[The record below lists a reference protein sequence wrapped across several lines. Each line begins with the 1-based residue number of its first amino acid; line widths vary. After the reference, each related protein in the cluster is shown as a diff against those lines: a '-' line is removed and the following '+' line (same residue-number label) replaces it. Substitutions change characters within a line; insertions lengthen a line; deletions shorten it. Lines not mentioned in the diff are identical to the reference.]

1 MTPPKVD
8 IKVDLRGR
16 LERGSKEPSRLIS
29 IIPVDNADGTFDLIY
44 MFQRG
49 EGVEQYRYTFP
60 VEEELDT
67 ISDLFKGALNMEREI
82 TDLFGM
88 RFEGVQGGLL
98 IMPDS
103 GIVAP
108 LRKPSIGQKEVRKD
122 G

>member
-16 LERGSKEPSRLIS
+16 LERGSTRPSRLIS

-44 MFQRG
+44 MFQGG

-60 VEEELDT
+60 AEEELDT
-67 ISDLFKGALNMEREI
+67 ISDLFKGALNMEREN
-82 TDLFGM
+82 TDLFGL
-88 RFEGVQGGLL
+88 RFKGVPGGLL
-98 IMPDS
+98 IMPGT

-108 LRKPSIGQKEVRKD
+108 LRKSTEGQKEAPKD